1 MPGVQQ
7 LGRRLAAGL
16 LTWVLTLGVVNV
28 AVHPENCSSYSAPEV
43 RGAVSATVEWF
54 NRATP
59 ASGRFTYRY
68 DKDAGVLLGGY
79 SGPRHSGALVALY
92 QAASHGFTNAMA
104 PADRGLDWALSRVV
118 DTPIGPA
125 FGVSNIFETGSTAL
139 LVAALDER
147 RAATSDH
154 SFDSEMLDLGH
165 TLVATVNA
173 DGAVD
178 ALIDPATGSIP
189 ERSRFYTGETLWALA
204 RLHLT
209 FPGEGFDTAALAI
222 RNYLIHDR
230 EDVERP
236 WPPVSDHWGAYAF
249 ETMSR
254 WPSPP
259 VVDSSAQ
266 KWIDRQVWLL
276 GLQVRYESQRVG
288 GITRLTRGD
297 IALPAGVGA
306 LGEAFG
312 NWLRLDDRL
321 GVLGSDREVVLTRA
335 RCTIGLL
342 VTRQSPT
349 VASDPLVGGAWFRQ
363 GVSQLDDQ
371 QHTLSALLFNLDWST
386 T

>member
-1 MPGVQQ
+1 VPGVQQ
-7 LGRRLAAGL
+7 IGRRVAAGL
-16 LTWVLTLGVVNV
+16 LTWVLTLGVVSV
-28 AVHPENCSSYSAPEV
+28 AVHPENCSSYTRADV
-43 RGAVSATVEWF
+43 AKAVSATVGWF
-54 NRATP
+54 NVATP
-59 ASGRFTYRY
+59 ADGRFTYRY
-68 DKDAGVLLGGY
+68 DKNAGVDLGGY

-92 QAASHGFTNAMA
+92 QAASHGFPEAIP
-104 PADRGLDWALSRVV
+104 PADRALDWAMSRVV

-125 FGVSNIFETGSTAL
+125 FGVGTIFETGSTAL

-147 RAATSDH
+147 RAVTSDH
-154 SFDSEMLDLGH
+154 SFDTAMIDLGH

-178 ALIDPATGSIP
+178 ALIDPVSGSIP

-209 FPGEGFDTAALAI
+209 FPSEGFDTAALAI
-222 RNYLIHDR
+222 RRYLIHDR
-230 EDVERP
+230 ESVESP

-254 WPSPP
+254 WPTPP
-259 VVDSSAQ
+259 LIDSSARR
-266 KWIDRQVWLL
+266 WIDRQIWML

-312 NWLRLDDRL
+312 NWLRLDDRV
-321 GVLGSDREVVLTRA
+321 GVLGPDREAVLTRA
-335 RCTIGLL
+335 RCATGLL
-342 VTRQSPT
+342 VSRQSPT

-371 QHTLSALLFNLDWST
+371 QHTLSTLLFTLDWSDT
-386 T
+386 